1 MHDQAFVLVT
11 GDPEYG
17 AKRDKKAFPRERR
30 MSDLAH
36 DLGAMQEATDLPD
49 LYAGL
54 ARAVVGALR
63 VDACLISLVEESSG
77 MLKDVA
83 ASVVPPA
90 RLNVVAEE
98 HLLDDFPVTRQ
109 VIDTGTHT
117 EISIADDEA
126 DERERR
132 FLMELGMGRVLICAL
147 NVEGRSIG
155 TVEAYRVQD
164 RPFRHDDGQQV
175 EVLCAFA
182 SNSYSR
188 IQLASKLETHYTETI
203 AALMSAL
210 EARDPYTEAH
220 TGRISDMALAIAV
233 AMQVPVEVRR
243 AVKLGA
249 ILHDVGKI
257 GISDTIL
264 SKTGPLT
271 DEEWEVMRTHPQIG
285 ERMLKD
291 IDFVRPALPIIRHHH
306 ERWDGGGYPDGLQ
319 GEMIP
324 VGARIV
330 AVCDAFDA
338 MTSDRPY
345 RKSLPAEEASRRLL
359 ACAGTQFDP
368 ACAALLVDAISKM
381 GEDHLAERFVRY
393 AS

>member
-1 MHDQAFVLVT
+1 MHDQTFVLVT
-11 GDPEYG
+11 GDSEYG
-17 AKRDKKAFPRERR
+17 AKSDKKAFPRERR

-63 VDACLISLVEESSG
+63 ADACLVSLLDESSG
-77 MLKDVA
+77 VLKDVA

-98 HLLDDFPVTRQ
+98 HLLDDFPLTRQ
-109 VIDTGTHT
+109 VIDTGTCE
-117 EISIADDEA
+117 EISIGDERA
-126 DERERR
+126 DENERR
-132 FLMELGMGRVLICAL
+132 FLRELGMGRVLISAL
-147 NVEGRSIG
+147 NVEGRAVG

-220 TGRISDMALAIAV
+220 TGRISDMALALAV

-271 DEEWEVMRTHPQIG
+271 EEEWTVMRTHPEIG
-285 ERMLKD
+285 ERMLEK
-291 IDFVRPALPIIRHHH
+291 IDFVRPALPIIKHHH
-306 ERWDGGGYPDGLQ
+306 ERWDGEGYPAGLQ

-345 RKSLPAEEASRRLL
+345 RRALPAEEASRRLL

-368 ACAALLVDAISKM
+368 ACAALLVDVISKM